1 MHGNVLSRTIT
12 PLGRPKLSNYTEYQQ
27 VGTRTKKYTYRRKKT
42 KHCYPHCIYLKH
54 FSVSRS
60 SHQMCNS
67 ISLRVL
73 STQKTLWIFLETALC
88 HMCQQQT
95 IWTLRVDED
104 QNFLGLLT
112 SRAMFFAPAVCSKL
126 PNSASKSFQKLCP
139 WLHLINKIDIHNS

>member
-67 ISLRVL
+67 VSLRVL

-88 HMCQQQT
+88 HVCQQQT

-112 SRAMFFAPAVCSKL
+112 SRVMFF
-126 PNSASKSFQKLCP
+126 F
-139 WLHLINKIDIHNS
+139 LHQLFVQNFLIQHQNHFRNYVPDCTLLTK